1 MQIAVDA
8 AGFTGGE
15 ADELRRAMGSK
26 RSARKMAAMRARFYE
41 GLAANDIEGTVAD
54 ALWNKVVA
62 FAAYGF
68 PESHSQSFA
77 SLVFFSAWFKLHYPS
92 QFCVGLLR
100 AQPMGFYSPQS
111 LLSDAR
117 RHGVD
122 ILPVDVNASGVEATI
137 EDGAIRLGLNL
148 VKGLGRLDEIA
159 AGQPY
164 ADIGDLSRRAGLS
177 VAHVEAL
184 ARAGALG
191 CFGGDRRQALWQAGA
206 AATERADMLPGLSVV
221 DAPALPGM
229 NAFELMVADIAT
241 TGVTHDAHPMA
252 RLRGALSGRGIV
264 RSADLLLLD
273 DGSRVQ
279 IAGVVTHRQRPATAS
294 GVTFFGM
301 EDETGLINIVVS
313 TGLWK
318 RQKKLARTAKTLLV
332 RGILRN
338 ANGVAQIE
346 ADRLSP
352 LPVAQWL
359 AEGASQ
365 GSRDFR

>member
-1 MQIAVDA
+1 
-8 AGFTGGE
+8 
-15 ADELRRAMGSK
+15 
-26 RSARKMAAMRARFYE
+26 
-41 GLAANDIEGTVAD
+41 
-54 ALWNKVVA
+54 
-62 FAAYGF
+62 
-68 PESHSQSFA
+68 
-77 SLVFFSAWFKLHYPS
+77 
-92 QFCVGLLR
+92 
-100 AQPMGFYSPQS
+100 
-111 LLSDAR
+111 
-117 RHGVD
+117 
-122 ILPVDVNASGVEATI
+122 
-137 EDGAIRLGLNL
+137 
-148 VKGLGRLDEIA
+148 
-159 AGQPY
+159 
-164 ADIGDLSRRAGLS
+164 
-177 VAHVEAL
+177 
-184 ARAGALG
+184 
-191 CFGGDRRQALWQAGA
+191 
-206 AATERADMLPGLSVV
+206 MLPGLSVV

-359 AEGASQ
+359 AEGTSQ